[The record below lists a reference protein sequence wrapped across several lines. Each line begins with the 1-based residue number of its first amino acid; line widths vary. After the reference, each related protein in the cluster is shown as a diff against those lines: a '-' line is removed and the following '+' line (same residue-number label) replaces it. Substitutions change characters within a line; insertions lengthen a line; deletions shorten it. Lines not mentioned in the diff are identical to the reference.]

1 MEKQTVSSTRPLA
14 NTKLKHMITTK
25 NLTKKYGD
33 FTAVNNLSFN
43 IKSGEILC
51 LLGANGAGKS
61 TTINSLLN
69 FIEPTSGTVEIN
81 GLDVVKQPL
90 KTKAFITY
98 IPENLMLYP
107 TLTAVENLDY
117 FVKLS
122 NKAFNKTELKTFLTE
137 AGLQEEAHD
146 KRVKAFSKGMR
157 QKVGIALAI
166 AKESKVLLLDEPT
179 SGLDPKSSNEFME
192 LLIKM
197 KNNGVA
203 ILMATHDLFRAKA
216 VSTHIGIMRSG
227 VLQNYSKTTD
237 LSLKELETIYL
248 DIMNFKQVN

>member
-1 MEKQTVSSTRPLA
+1 
-14 NTKLKHMITTK
+14 MIKTQ
-25 NLTKKYGD
+25 NITKK
-33 FTAVNNLSFN
+33 FNEFIAVNDLSLEV
-43 IKSGEILC
+43 KEGEILC

-61 TTINSLLN
+61 TTINMLLN
-69 FIEPTSGTVEIN
+69 FLEPTSGVAIIN
-81 GLDVVKQPL
+81 GLEVVKNPL
-90 KTKAFITY
+90 KTKKLLTY

-117 FVKLS
+117 FCKLS
-122 NKAFNKTELKTFLTE
+122 GKKFDKTELEFYLSE
-137 AGLQEEAHD
+137 AGLQNEAHNN
-146 KRVKAFSKGMR
+146 RVKTFSKGMR

-192 LLIKM
+192 LLTKM
-197 KNNGVA
+197 KKDGVA
-203 ILMATHDLFRAKA
+203 ILMATHDLFRAKE

-227 VLQNYSKTTD
+227 ILENHSNTSD

-248 DIMNFKQVN
+248 DIMNFKNVN